1 MKSIIKDIVS
11 FLSSLTLIDYILY
24 FAILILIILVVSLV
38 YLLKT
43 TTIDEEDI
51 LDNDNNEF
59 DIRNA
64 IEQISQEDSKNNISL
79 TEYEKEQEEKAIIS
93 YEELVNSIKKKK
105 INYEDEKNDK
115 DVSIKKIDLDNL
127 ISEENNDEEYVCKT
141 FTFTHE
147 EEYLNELKQLIKLL
161 D

>member
-79 TEYEKEQEEKAIIS
+79 TEYEKEQEEK
-93 YEELVNSIKKKK
+93 N
-105 INYEDEKNDK
+105 
-115 DVSIKKIDLDNL
+115 
-127 ISEENNDEEYVCKT
+127 
-141 FTFTHE
+141 
-147 EEYLNELKQLIKLL
+147 
-161 D
+161 